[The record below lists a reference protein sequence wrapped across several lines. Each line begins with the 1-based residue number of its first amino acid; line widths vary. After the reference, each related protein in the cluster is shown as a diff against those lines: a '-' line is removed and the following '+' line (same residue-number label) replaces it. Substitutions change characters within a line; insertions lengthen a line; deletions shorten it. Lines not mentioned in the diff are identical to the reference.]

1 MCHYNIKVSKEL
13 ATQLSITA
21 MDKNMSIEELIEEIL
36 NKYFVPMHTIDQ
48 EEMAKGYEEMGEINL
63 ELSK

>member
-1 MCHYNIKVSKEL
+1 MYQYQINVGK
-13 ATQLSITA
+13 QLNDQLKRVA
-21 MDKNMSIEELIEEIL
+21 MDKNMSIEKFIEEIL

-48 EEMAKGYEEMGEINL
+48 EAMAKGYEEMGKINL